1 MDGSKYWFNGTAYDQ
16 EEELSIE
23 FDDSYIED
31 KQAKLESMRA
41 DALSFGDVP
50 ILKVWYF
57 MEKYNI
63 PEEEAKKYL
72 QYQEEPIDDVDD

>member
-1 MDGSKYWFNGTAYDQ
+1 MWFSNTFCGTGYNV
-16 EEELSIE
+16 EETLSIE

-50 ILKVWYF
+50 ILKVWYL
-57 MEKYNI
+57 MEKYNL
-63 PEEEAKKYL
+63 PEEEAMKYI
-72 QYQEEPIDDVDD
+72 QSSGDPIDDLED